1 MNAPIFSAFDLH
13 VPHEAAC
20 ARALWLGLLVIWDCA
35 A

>member
-1 MNAPIFSAFDLH
+1 METPSRCPFDLH

-20 ARALWLGLLVIWDCA
+20 AHARWLGLLVIWEHA